1 MSSLDDSIDSPH
13 DHEFRDGVRERS
25 AILRVLVLVAVVVLT
40 VGGILLFGPTS
51 HAEPT
56 GSVLGL
62 DNLVSENLILNQV
75 PASHFTLSTDISL
88 VDNHWAEF
96 SVTPTVL
103 ARGTLQSFYGFA
115 HFQSHR
121 WVVITDGSQ
130 NVGCPNGVS
139 SGLVPLTVLTG
150 FGYQC
155 PNT

>member
-1 MSSLDDSIDSPH
+1 VSSPDVSADNPH

-25 AILRVLVLVAVVVLT
+25 AILRVLVLVAVIVLT

-62 DNLVSENLILNQV
+62 ENLVSENLILNHV

-96 SVTPTVL
+96 SVAPTSL
-103 ARGTLQSFYGFA
+103 AGGTLQSFYGFA

-130 NVGCPNGVS
+130 NVGCPTGVS
-139 SGLVPLTVLTG
+139 AGLVPLTVLTG

-155 PNT
+155 TSP